1 MSQYPEQTTLEELVM
16 IISEN
21 IGRLA
26 VENSFTEKL
35 QRELEL
41 VEENYELSAD
51 DKQYIVYSFTA
62 NEDHSNQKT
71 LLNASKAQKII
82 NKKKK

>member
-1 MSQYPEQTTLEELVM
+1 MSQYPEQTTLEELVN

-21 IGRLA
+21 IGNSA
-26 VENSFTEKL
+26 VENSFAEKL
-35 QRELEL
+35 QRELGL

-51 DKQYIVYSFTA
+51 EKQYIMYSFIG
-62 NEDHSNQKT
+62 NEDHSNKKT
-71 LLNASKAQKII
+71 LLNASKAQKIV